1 MRADADFFCQTAE
14 ELRLDK
20 GEVRVEE
27 TRLIIFCC
35 FQLLVY
41 TVLKKHTSSIL
52 QIIVQLVMLYVR

>member
-14 ELRLDK
+14 EHRLDRS
-20 GEVRVEE
+20 EVWVAE

-41 TVLKKHTSSIL
+41 SVLKKHTS
-52 QIIVQLVMLYVR
+52 